1 MSRGKSARP
10 AGRVSVAVREDIRV
24 EAPRHPELLGL
35 PSSASR
41 AKVFERL
48 LERGWQAVL
57 QERRDRRQLDLYAA
71 YARDPE
77 RQAVARAD
85 QQELVRSRVF

>member
-1 MSRGKSARP
+1 MTRRKLARA
-10 AGRVSVAVREDIRV
+10 AGRVSVPVRDDIRV
-24 EAPRHPELLGL
+24 EAPKRPDLLGL
-35 PSSASR
+35 PSGASR
-41 AKVFERL
+41 ARVFERL

-57 QERRDRRQLDLYAA
+57 TEQRDRRQLDLYAA